1 MKTKA
6 TKLNQK
12 MNFKEVARHSF
23 KHSLRFHQFHQL
35 TEAPYHHQIAS
46 DTIKQQQQQQQ
57 NRNFHHHQQQ
67 QHSLFF
73 LVCLAFNFNTIRKV
87 I

>member
-12 MNFKEVARHSF
+12 MNFKEIARHSF
-23 KHSLRFHQFHQL
+23 KHSLRFHQL
-35 TEAPYHHQIAS
+35 TEAPYHHRIAS
-46 DTIKQQQQQQQ
+46 DTIKQQQQQQK
-57 NRNFHHHQQQ
+57 RNFHQQ
-67 QHSLFF
+67 QHIFF
-73 LVCLAFNFNTIRKV
+73 LVCVALNLTTVQKV

>member
-12 MNFKEVARHSF
+12 MNFKEVARHCHSF
-23 KHSLRFHQFHQL
+23 KHSLRLHQS

-57 NRNFHHHQQQ
+57 QKGNFHQQQ
-67 QHSLFF
+67 HIFF
-73 LVCLAFNFNTIRKV
+73 LVCLAFNLTTVRNV